1 MNFLLLWKIGN
12 TPGYFFFFKFIY
24 GAGYIDLPYLVFILG
39 FQIGISLSFFFFFLL
54 FFYYNS
60 IAVILGMN
68 DLNLGFVQKREQAIS
83 LIYKTL
89 SIKKFLPRKK
99 IYKYTFEDF

>member
-1 MNFLLLWKIGN
+1 
-12 TPGYFFFFKFIY
+12 
-24 GAGYIDLPYLVFILG
+24 
-39 FQIGISLSFFFFFLL
+39 
-54 FFYYNS
+54 
-60 IAVILGMN
+60 MN
-68 DLNLGFVQKREQAIS
+68 DLNLDFVRKREQAIS